1 MLRIMVSDI
10 NTIAE
15 LAENIFVPLTEGLAE
30 DVSFFEVL
38 DSENISLLKYN
49 LEQIDDRTARII
61 EALLYNRKIDGLL
74 ENVFSD
80 DNMTTPFQV
89 FQEDSELLRGSFEIT
104 VDNKDK
110 AKEVIRDIFNT
121 ANIRDIHVSLK
132 PIAPGMTKFTKI
144 SILAVGLSQEQTAML
159 NRATSTKAIGLKAK
173 KIMNTASTV
182 GYSSAKILANDIV
195 TPAAEVGAKFGGLVA
210 STAVNATYKA
220 GTTFVDEFMTN
231 CSKDAFTDYE
241 PAQRVM
247 SNLKKMF
254 NKEGRGKA
262 ISSRSL

>member
-1 MLRIMVSDI
+1 MQRIMISDI

-15 LAENIFVPLTEGLAE
+15 IATNIFVPLTENQLEGT
-30 DVSFFEVL
+30 SFFEVL
-38 DSENISLLKYN
+38 DNENVSLLKYD
-49 LEQIDDRTARII
+49 LEQLEDRSARIV

-74 ENVFSD
+74 ENIFADEAMTKPFEVFA
-80 DNMTTPFQV
+80 
-89 FQEDSELLRGSFEIT
+89 EDSEILKGSFEIT

-110 AKEVIRDIFNT
+110 AKEVIKDIFNT
-121 ANIRDIHVSLK
+121 ANIRDVHVSLK
-132 PIAPGMTKFTKI
+132 PIAPGMFTFTKI
-144 SILAVGLSQEQTAML
+144 SILAVGLNEEQTLML
-159 NRATSTKAIGLKAK
+159 NRATSTKAMGIKAK

-195 TPAAEVGAKFGGLVA
+195 TPAAEVTAKFGGLVA
-210 STAVNATYKA
+210 STAVNAGYKA
-220 GTTFVDEFMTN
+220 GATFVDEFMNN
-231 CSKDAFTDYE
+231 CNKESFAEYE

-254 NKEGRGKA
+254 NKENRGKA